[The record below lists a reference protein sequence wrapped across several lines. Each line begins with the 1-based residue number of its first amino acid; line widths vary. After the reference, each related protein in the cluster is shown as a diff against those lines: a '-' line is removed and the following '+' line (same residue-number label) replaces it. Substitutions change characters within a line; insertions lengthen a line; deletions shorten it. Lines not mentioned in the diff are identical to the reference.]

1 MTQSKDIKSYLV
13 KFAGTLIG
21 ALVLIVLV
29 GYLYFFEIRKQSEE
43 TKKENVFLTIREE
56 QINEIILKYPS
67 NTVICQKD
75 RGGWFV
81 LKDSKRFK
89 ADEKVIRSMIENIAI
104 MKIEKVSSDTITDL
118 SGFGIATPEAEVI
131 AKTPDSE
138 YRILIGG
145 ESPVGSGRY
154 IRRDNESKIL
164 LVSRGSVWEFLGK
177 SANDLKDKQV
187 LSLNEDKIRRIMFK
201 WRNSSFEVERKN
213 GNWIGKGI
221 PDYVDIDQ
229 SRVWAIL
236 RTFINLKIDNFE
248 DDEPENLGAY
258 GLDKPSAEIDIF
270 QDGKPI
276 RVLFGN
282 KKDSGDYFIKLGS
295 DNSVYSVSEFV
306 LRQIPEGVNDIRVRR
321 VVKLDAEKVRG
332 VEINRG
338 DNKISILK
346 EGNKWKLGGDNS
358 KKVDESK
365 VGELIADIGSLE
377 VEEFVDDNPKG
388 LSSYGLDKPETE
400 LTVLESD
407 KKRTVLFGKAEKD
420 KVYFKFADGK
430 SVYLVGDNIISKI
443 PSSSEELIKK

>member
-1 MTQSKDIKSYLV
+1 MTQSKDMKSYLV

-21 ALVLIVLV
+21 ALVLIVLM
-29 GYLYFFEIRKQSEE
+29 GYLYFFVIRKESEE
-43 TKKENVFLTIREE
+43 TKKMNVFLAIKEE
-56 QINEIILKYPS
+56 QINEIILKYPFK
-67 NTVICQKD
+67 TVSCQKD
-75 RGGWFV
+75 GGGWFV

-89 ADEKVIRSMIENIAI
+89 ADDKVIRSMIENIAT
-104 MKIEKVSSDTITDL
+104 MKIEKVASDTITDL
-118 SGFGIATPEAEVI
+118 SGFGIGSQEAEVI

-154 IRRDNESKIL
+154 VRIDNESKIL

-177 SANDLKDKQV
+177 SANDLRDKQV
-187 LSLNEDKIRRIMFK
+187 LSLNEDEIKRIKFK
-201 WRNSSFEVERKN
+201 WRGSSFLVERKN
-213 GNWIGKGI
+213 DNWIGKDI
-221 PDYVDIDQ
+221 PDYIDFDQ

-236 RTFINLKIDNFE
+236 RTFVNLKIDNFE
-248 DDEPENLGAY
+248 DDEPNNPTAY
-258 GLDKPSAEIDIF
+258 GLDKPIAEIDLF
-270 QDGKPI
+270 QDGKPV

-282 KKDSGDYFIKLGS
+282 KKESGDYYVKLGS

-306 LRQIPEGVNDIRVRR
+306 LRQIPENVNDIRMRR
-321 VVKLDAEKVRG
+321 IVKLDAEKVRG
-332 VEINRG
+332 VEINRD

-346 EGNKWKLGGDNS
+346 EGNKWKLDGDNS

-377 VEEFVDDNPKG
+377 VEEFIGDNPND
-388 LSSYGLDKPETE
+388 LSPYGLDKPEIE
-400 LTVLESD
+400 LAILESD
-407 KKRTVLFGKAEKD
+407 KKRTVFFGKIEKD
-420 KVYFKFADGK
+420 KIYVKFADGK

>member
-1 MTQSKDIKSYLV
+1 
-13 KFAGTLIG
+13 
-21 ALVLIVLV
+21 
-29 GYLYFFEIRKQSEE
+29 
-43 TKKENVFLTIREE
+43 
-56 QINEIILKYPS
+56 
-67 NTVICQKD
+67 
-75 RGGWFV
+75 
-81 LKDSKRFK
+81 
-89 ADEKVIRSMIENIAI
+89 
-104 MKIEKVSSDTITDL
+104 
-118 SGFGIATPEAEVI
+118 
-131 AKTPDSE
+131 
-138 YRILIGG
+138 
-145 ESPVGSGRY
+145 
-154 IRRDNESKIL
+154 
-164 LVSRGSVWEFLGK
+164 
-177 SANDLKDKQV
+177 
-187 LSLNEDKIRRIMFK
+187 
-201 WRNSSFEVERKN
+201 
-213 GNWIGKGI
+213 WIGKGI

-365 VGELIADIGSLE
+365 VGELIAYIGSLE